1 MAERPR
7 RIALM
12 LDLNWPYKRH
22 ASVFAGTQK
31 YVEEQGWESVIDEY
45 AYDSLASVGPRKRL
59 PYDGVIARATK
70 VLHKRARELNLPV
83 VNVWN
88 SSPVRDSMPSVFP
101 DYVASGRMR
110 AEHLLSRGL
119 RKFACLGCRSDTSD
133 CFEIEAFQE
142 AIQERGFQCKTAWIP
157 LTFWQSLKKW
167 RGTEQTIDA
176 WMDGW
181 KLPMGIFVGGDN
193 LGRMV
198 VQKCRERGWRV
209 PEDAAIVAGRNEE
222 VLCERPRPSITS
234 IEMGFE
240 RVGYEAARLLGHL
253 MDGGVPPRGPMLL
266 QPEGLVVRESTDFFA
281 VEDEL
286 VAAALEFIAK
296 NSHSRIGQDDV
307 ARALTVETRTLQ
319 NRFRKVLAQPIAATI
334 RNVRLERAKRE
345 LAQTDRSLKNIAH
358 DVGFG
363 SSMRMYE
370 LFKRELG
377 ITPIEFR
384 RQRRL

>member
-1 MAERPR
+1 MADRPR

-22 ASVFAGTQK
+22 ASVYAGTQT

-45 AYDSLASVGPRKRL
+45 AYDSLASVGPNDPL
-59 PYDGVIARATK
+59 PYDGIIARATK
-70 VLHKRARELNLPV
+70 VLERRARELNLPI
-83 VNVWN
+83 VNVWS
-88 SSPVRDSMPSVFP
+88 SSPVRASAPSVFP
-101 DYVASGRMR
+101 DYRASGRMR

-119 RKFACLGCRSDTSD
+119 RKFACLGCPTDSSDG
-133 CFEIEAFQE
+133 FEIEAFQE
-142 AIQERGFQCKTAWIP
+142 SIQEQGFPCQTAWIP
-157 LTFWQSLKKW
+157 LMFAQSLKKW
-167 RGTEQTIDA
+167 REAEQTISA

-181 KLPMGIFVGGDN
+181 QVPMGIFVGGDN
-193 LGRMV
+193 LGRIV

-209 PEDAAIVAGRNEE
+209 PEDAAIIAGRNEE

-234 IEMGFE
+234 VEMGFE

-253 MDGGVPPRGPMLL
+253 ISGGAPPRGPILL

-286 VAAALEFIAK
+286 VAAALEYIAK
-296 NSHSRIGQDDV
+296 NSHNRIGQDDV

-334 RNVRLERAKRE
+334 RKVRLERAKRE
-345 LAQTDRSLKNIAH
+345 LAQTDRSLKNIAR

-384 RQRRL
+384 RQRRI